1 MNFELRIL
9 NFCRHF
15 FENCNNFSNF
25 AKNLINS
32 GFHTPMLEQFIKN
45 RIIAQLPFETNEGQ
59 VQLLDKLSQFIIS
72 PTPRKAFIL
81 RGYAGTGKTSIMA
94 ALVQAMK
101 DLNQRI
107 VLLAPTGRAAKVLS
121 KYAHV
126 PAYTIHKYIYRARTA
141 MCAPSLEA
149 RGDEARGDEA
159 IRRWGDEAIRR
170 EAMRREARG
179 KEQFTL
185 RDNLHKHTLFI
196 VDEAS
201 MISPLQLPHKGES
214 SGPGVQFGSGS
225 LLDDLVRFVYSS
237 EGCSLLLLGDDA
249 QLPPVGSTQ
258 SPALSEEYMAG
269 YQLDIHSHTL
279 TEVARQANDSG
290 ILANATR
297 LRPLALGGRSLG
309 VLISAGLER
318 VFASANGQEFRSLGV
333 QEDTFWDLLKFG
345 EDVCTVSGAELLE
358 ALEQSYNE
366 VGEEETI
373 LLTRT
378 NKRTNIYNQGIRA
391 RILWR
396 EDEISSGDRLMVSKN
411 NYFWTEKYED
421 LPFLANGDMLEIVR
435 LRNEREMYGYH
446 FADVQLRSLD
456 YDWEID
462 AVVWLDSLRSDTPDA
477 NNVMHRDLVW
487 KIAED
492 YPELQRNKKQ
502 LTEAVYSSPYYN
514 ALQVRMAY
522 AITGHKSQGGQWER
536 VFIDPNIGGAMRREG
551 DGAMRREGDE
561 AREFYRWLYT
571 AITRA
576 TKKVYFIKNN

>member
-1 MNFELRIL
+1 
-9 NFCRHF
+9 
-15 FENCNNFSNF
+15 
-25 AKNLINS
+25 
-32 GFHTPMLEQFIKN
+32 MLEQFIKN
-45 RIIAQLPFETNEGQ
+45 RIIAQLPFEANEGQ
-59 VQLLDKLSQFIIS
+59 RELLDKLSQFIIS

-126 PAYTIHKYIYRARTA
+126 PAYTIHKYIYRARTKG
-141 MCAPSLEA
+141 APSLEA
-149 RGDEARGDEA
+149 RGDEAIRREARGDEA
-159 IRRWGDEAIRR
+159 TRRWGDEAIRR
-170 EAMRREARG
+170 WGNEAMRQEARG

-201 MISPLQLPHKGES
+201 MISGNGQWAMGNGQAL
-214 SGPGVQFGSGS
+214 FGSGN

-290 ILANATR
+290 ILKNATR
-297 LRPLALGGRSLG
+297 LRPLALGKSLEDG
-309 VLISAGLER
+309 ALRLQDATLSL
-318 VFASANGQEFRSLGV
+318 QFRGE
-333 QEDTFWDLLKFG
+333 EDFWDILEFG
-345 EDVCTVSGAELLE
+345 KDVQTVSETELLE
-358 ALEQSYNE
+358 VLEQSYNE

-396 EDEISSGDRLMVSKN
+396 EDEISNGDRLMVVKN

-421 LPFLANGDMLEIVR
+421 LPFLANGDMLEVVR

-446 FADVQLRSLD
+446 FADVELRSLD

-462 AVVWLDSLRSDTPDA
+462 AVLWLDTLSSDNPEA
-477 NNVMHRDLVW
+477 NNLMHKDLFW

-492 YPELQRNKKQ
+492 YPELQHNKKK
-502 LTEAVYSSPYYN
+502 LAEAIFESPYYN
-514 ALQVRMAY
+514 ALQARMAY

-536 VFIDPNIGGAMRREG
+536 VFIDPNIGGVQTKVAPSLEDASSRLQFRG
-551 DGAMRREGDE
+551 TDDQTRS
-561 AREFYRWLYT
+561 FYRWLYT